1 MRRVLV
7 TGGTGFVG
15 ANLVRRLLGD
25 GHDVH
30 LLVQPA
36 FTTWRLADLRREVHL
51 VHADLAEA
59 PAVDA
64 AVRRVRPDWIFHL
77 AAYGAYSWQLDLE
90 RMLRTNVLGTVNLAR
105 AALRQGVGA
114 FVNTGSSSEYGFK
127 DHRPSERE
135 WLDPN
140 SHYAVTKAAATQF
153 CRYTAQSENVHL
165 VTLRLYSV
173 YGPWEEPGRLM
184 PAVVVHAADNR
195 LPPLVAPD
203 TARDYV
209 YADDVCDAYVRA
221 ATRTRLP
228 RGAVFNVGSG
238 RQTTIRQV
246 VAAARGA
253 LGVRARPVWGSM
265 PNRRWDTTVWVS
277 DPRAIRRALGWR
289 ARTPLAQGLRRMA
302 AWLAADA
309 GLESRYRAA
318 ILTAQPPR
326 PGRPGKPG
334 RGTSAASGRRTPR
347 S

>member
-15 ANLVRRLLGD
+15 ANLVRRLLRD

-36 FTTWRLADLRREVHL
+36 YTTWRLADLRRDVHL
-51 VHADLAEA
+51 VRADLG
-59 PAVDA
+59 DA
-64 AVRRVRPDWIFHL
+64 AAVESAMRRVRPEWVFHL
-77 AAYGAYSWQLDLE
+77 AAYGAYSWQLDLD
-90 RMLRTNVLGTVNLAR
+90 RMLRTNVVGTVNLVR
-105 AALRQGVGA
+105 AALRRGVDA

-135 WLDPN
+135 WLEPN
-140 SHYAVTKAAATQF
+140 SHYAVTKAAATQY
-153 CRYTAQSENVHL
+153 CCYTAQSEDVHL

-184 PAVVVHAADNR
+184 PAVVIHAADGR

-221 ATRTRLP
+221 ATRTRQP
-228 RGAVFNVGSG
+228 RGAVYNVGSG
-238 RQTTIRQV
+238 RQTTLRQV
-246 VAAARGA
+246 VAAARSA
-253 LGVRARPVWGSM
+253 LGVRARPAWGSM

-302 AWLAADA
+302 DWLGGDA

-318 ILTAQPPR
+318 ILTARPAR
-326 PGRPGKPG
+326 PGQLVRSG
-334 RGTSAASGRRTPR
+334 RSAVSGRRTPR

>member
-1 MRRVLV
+1 VE
-7 TGGTGFVG
+7 
-15 ANLVRRLLGD
+15 
-25 GHDVH
+25 
-30 LLVQPA
+30 
-36 FTTWRLADLRREVHL
+36 LADR
-51 VHADLAEA
+51 D
-59 PAVDA
+59 AVGRVVDQ
-64 AVRRVRPDWIFHL
+64 VRPQWIFHL
-77 AAYGAYSWQLDLE
+77 AAHGAYPAQQDVDAIVA
-90 RMLRTNVLGTVNLAR
+90 TNVLGTV
-105 AALRQGVGA
+105 ALLEACCRTGFEA
-114 FVNTGSSSEYGFK
+114 FVHTGSSSEYGFK
-127 DHRPSERE
+127 DHAPGERE

-153 CRYTAQSENVHL
+153 CRYTAQSEDVHL

-184 PAVVVHAADNR
+184 PAVVVHAVDGR

-253 LGVRARPVWGSM
+253 LGVRARAVWGSM

-326 PGRPGKPG
+326 RERARPGKAPG